1 VVYWMGPIVAVTGT
15 PGCGK
20 TTLCKK
26 FQFSVKSVRELA
38 EEYDCIDEIDPLDG
52 ASPIDIE
59 KLSKSI
65 DWGASPLIVDGHLSH
80 LLPVDAAII
89 VRCNP
94 NVLQGR
100 LESREYSSEKIQSNL
115 ESELIGLISSE
126 CLGMPHLELDPDIG
140 INAMFEQSM
149 QWITD
154 GFIPQRPNEPIDWI
168 ELINGSD

>member
-1 VVYWMGPIVAVTGT
+1 MGPIVAVTGT

-59 KLSKSI
+59 KLAKSI

-94 NVLQGR
+94 NVLQER

-115 ESELIGLISSE
+115 ESELIGLISS
-126 CLGMPHLELDPDIG
+126 
-140 INAMFEQSM
+140 
-149 QWITD
+149 
-154 GFIPQRPNEPIDWI
+154 
-168 ELINGSD
+168 